1 MKYLSV
7 RILISYF
14 LFLSVISISAMEF
27 DVSGDSYGPHSYYYG
42 IGDKFESACKAC
54 VKKVK
59 AMAYKIHNHFCTIP
73 GSKTSEKSD
82 NVVCIP
88 CAPQR

>member
-1 MKYLSV
+1 MKHQSV
-7 RILISYF
+7 RLFLSFF
-14 LFLSVISISAMEF
+14 LFLSISSIKTMEF

-73 GSKTSEKSD
+73 GKK
-82 NVVCIP
+82 VCKGLNDSVRIP
-88 CAPQR
+88 CAPVN